1 MQGRY
6 DHLPYITKRLWKK
19 AGAGAKYTT
28 VFSKNCCVYASCN
41 FDIQDHLDEGTIIV
55 GDVKT
60 SRNYFYG
67 QDPTDDSTHNDGH
80 EEEEEQ
86 EGDWISQCFMEIV
99 SPSSCV

>member
-1 MQGRY
+1 
-6 DHLPYITKRLWKK
+6 
-19 AGAGAKYTT
+19 
-28 VFSKNCCVYASCN
+28 
-41 FDIQDHLDEGTIIV
+41 V

-67 QDPTDDSTHNDGH
+67 QDPADDSTHNDGH